1 VTRLPRT
8 ISAACDPIALALALS
23 LILTCIPA
31 TAATPASTAADPA
44 VAAALRPYLQSRSAS
59 FIDWL
64 SDGSLLIATR
74 FGDTRQ
80 LHRVRLPLGARE
92 QLTFAPA
99 GVEAGAARPYASD
112 SFVFA
117 APAADGTESRLYL
130 QRTEDHQLTALTGA
144 GFRDQAPSWAHDGR
158 RVAFVSDRLAGAD
171 LSVYVLDTSAPANPP
186 QLVAGSAGWRWQVY
200 DWAADDQRLLLG
212 RAAVESAHGDAQ
224 LFIADLER
232 GTLTAVTRSSDAP
245 AGARGQHAPAPA
257 PPPLTVRSALF
268 ASDGHGL
275 LLLTR
280 ERGRAEAGE
289 SEFLH
294 LSYLDSI
301 TGRWRDLS
309 APAEHDIERF
319 DQSADGR
326 FIAYALDQ
334 DGVSHLQLLD
344 QTRGLD
350 LSLAQ
355 LPSGI
360 IDGLKFDRTGTHLA
374 LTLESTRSPRDVY
387 VLEPETQT
395 LTRWTHSEVGP
406 IDTTA
411 FIEPQHLQ
419 FASWDQLDGKPRT
432 LPALLYAPAVTASHP
447 AGDPPETPRP
457 VVVLLCGAS
466 GRQCRPDYDP
476 FVQFLV
482 KELAFVVVAPDVR
495 GASGYGES
503 FENAGMPAPSTD
515 AIRDIGSLLVWIG
528 LQSGLDRDRVAL
540 LGEGRGSELALE
552 SLAQYGDRLRGA
564 IATFAPAPAPAEL
577 ARIWGIRRPLLWVT
591 ALDADS
597 LSASLLAH
605 GVPVQRLSAG
615 GAGVDFLHP
624 AERERYQTQAAGFL
638 AQLLR

>member
-1 VTRLPRT
+1 MIRLPRT
-8 ISAACDPIALALALS
+8 SRAARAPIAPALALS
-23 LILTCIPA
+23 LILASIPA
-31 TAATPASTAADPA
+31 PAGTAVDPA
-44 VAAALRPYLQSRSAS
+44 VAATLPSYLQSRSAS

-64 SDGSLLIATR
+64 SDGSVLIATR
-74 FGDTRQ
+74 FGETRQ

-99 GVEAGAARPYASD
+99 GVETAAARPYASD
-112 SFVFA
+112 SFAFA
-117 APAADGTESRLYL
+117 AADGAQSRLYL
-130 QRTEDHQLTALTGA
+130 QRIEDHQLTALTGG
-144 GFRDQAPSWAHDGR
+144 GFHDQAPMWAHDGR
-158 RVAFVSDRLAGAD
+158 RLAFVSDRLAGAD
-171 LSVYVLDTSAPANPP
+171 LSVYVLDTAAPGTPP

-200 DWAADDQRLLLG
+200 DWALDDHRLLLG
-212 RAAVESAHGDAQ
+212 RVAVESAHSDAQ

-232 GTLTAVTRSSDAP
+232 ATLTAVTRSSEAPTSKRGRAP
-245 AGARGQHAPAPA
+245 ASPL
-257 PPPLTVRSALF
+257 PPLTVRSALF

-280 ERGRAEAGE
+280 GE

-294 LSYLDSI
+294 LSYLDTI
-301 TGRWRDLS
+301 TGRWRELS
-309 APAEHDIERF
+309 APAEHDVERF

-326 FIAYALDQ
+326 FLAYALDA
-334 DGVSHLQLLD
+334 DGTSRLQLID
-344 QTRGLD
+344 QPRGLE

-355 LPSGI
+355 LPNGI
-360 IDGLKFDRTGTHLA
+360 IDSLKFDRTGTHLA

-406 IDTTA
+406 LDTTTL
-411 FIEPQHLQ
+411 IEPQHLH
-419 FASWDQLDGKPRT
+419 FESWDQVDGKPRT
-432 LPALLYAPAVTASHP
+432 LPALLYAPAATASAR
-447 AGDPPETPRP
+447 AGDPPAAPRP

-476 FVQFLV
+476 FVQYLV
-482 KELAFVVVAPDVR
+482 KELKFVVVAPDVR

-503 FENAGMPAPSTD
+503 FETAGVPAPSTD

-528 LQSGLDRDRVAL
+528 LQSGLDRDRIAL

-564 IATFAPAPAPAEL
+564 IATFAPPPAPAEL
-577 ARIWGIRRPLLWVT
+577 ARIWGIRRPLLWVS

-597 LSASLLAH
+597 LSASLLSH

-615 GAGVDFLHP
+615 SAGVDSPHP
-624 AERERYQTQAAGFL
+624 ADRERYQAQAASFL